1 MVLSAYNI
9 RFLLLSWRLAAR
21 VSAQGDRNCRKVFY
35 IAWRLAAR
43 CAPPGADRKI
53 VRARRALAPGS
64 EKVPSG
70 RLGQFSLAALG
81 VAPGENPTDYD
92 LCVLLL
98 SDNAILGS
106 GDPVP

>member
-9 RFLLLSWRLAAR
+9 RFSLLSWRLAAR
-21 VSAQGDRNCRKVFY
+21 VSAPSDRNCRRVLY
-35 IAWRLAAR
+35 IGWRLEAR
-43 CAPPGADRKI
+43 CAPPGVDRKI
-53 VRARRALAPGS
+53 VRARRALAPDG

-70 RLGQFSLAALG
+70 GLGQFSLAALG

-106 GDPVP
+106 GDAVP